1 MRVKWMCYH
10 SGTFCVEV
18 DKMGVVKLTVR
29 LPVGTHRRLKR
40 RVQKD
45 HRSLNQA
52 IVTAVEQWMAGKTKP
67 LSEQE
72 RVRCVLRE
80 SGMLVELGGWVVDKY
95 IKAAPDVTIEE
106 IRALWKGQRPLSEDI
121 IADRGER

>member
-1 MRVKWMCYH
+1 
-10 SGTFCVEV
+10 
-18 DKMGVVKLTVR
+18 MGVVKLTVR

-52 IVTAVEQWMAGKTKP
+52 IVTAVEQWMDGKTKP

-72 RVRCVLRE
+72 QIRRVLRE
-80 SGMLVELGGWVVDKY
+80 SGMLVELGGWVDKY
-95 IKAAPDVTIEE
+95 IEAAPDVTVEE
-106 IRALWKGQRPLSEDI
+106 IRVLWKGQRPLSEDI